1 MSLQS
6 CHSRDLNLL
15 PVEPSVDIT
24 NRESLINWLVWNDP
38 NGCYTD
44 SDSVREDMPIITL
57 ETALNLYFDQLQG

>member
-6 CHSRDLNLL
+6 YHSRDLNLL

-38 NGCYTD
+38 NGCYAD
-44 SDSVREDMPIITL
+44 SDSVREDMPIISL